1 MPESDLHVSVCVMC
15 RVQRHVGGGSME
27 GPKVRRGIHRGL
39 GCIGQCPIGTPP
51 YAQLRATTR
60 AHIRDGP
67 DANKQHVL
75 ERPLVRGPQA
85 GPTSHGDMTNHDQH
99 TAQRWDGQCVTKSSH
114 IMSGA
119 RRARRV
125 GGIPA
130 QGRKTKVVESFIK
143 YMIPLM

>member
-1 MPESDLHVSVCVMC
+1 
-15 RVQRHVGGGSME
+15 ME

-75 ERPLVRGPQA
+75 ERPQVRGPQA

-114 IMSGA
+114 IHV
-119 RRARRV
+119 RRQAGQAGWGYPSTGEENQSRR
-125 GGIPA
+125 
-130 QGRKTKVVESFIK
+130 KLHKVYDTINVI
-143 YMIPLM
+143 